1 MSGSKITALSV
12 LLIFLGVGIAHAAP
26 LLRASPDQTTTEA
39 GPACHVSDAEYS
51 PDGQFF
57 ITTNGRAIIWDS
69 TRVER
74 IRVLSAWN
82 NMIDTAEYSP
92 DGQYIVTATNNR
104 VIGGTKN
111 VILWNAQTGRLLRAF
126 ENHTAPIVAPDG
138 KSLLT
143 VSRGSLHVWDIVTG
157 QLLRVIN
164 NQNGIVS
171 GIEGVAYRPD
181 GLFFATY
188 NSYGFQIW
196 DAASVTRLSH
206 RDVYQVGAAR
216 YSPDGQVLLTIS
228 LSQLSAWNP
237 QTSERIHSFTGDAH
251 WDARYSPSGRFI
263 VAAYRSL
270 DRVDGK
276 VTIFDAKSYASVYEL
291 FGHTDRVT
299 SAVFSPDEQFILTSS
314 WDGRVIIWDAANA
327 TPFHILDG
335 CGGM

>member
-1 MSGSKITALSV
+1 MVRSKITALFV
-12 LLIFLGVGIAHAAP
+12 LLILLGVGIAHAAP
-26 LLRASPDQTTTEA
+26 LLRPSPDQNTAESS
-39 GPACHVSDAEYS
+39 PACHVSDAEYS

-74 IRVLSAWN
+74 VRVLSAWN

-92 DGQYIVTATNNR
+92 NGRYIVTATNNR

-111 VILWNAQTGRLLRAF
+111 VILWDAQTGRLLRAF
-126 ENHTAPIVAPDG
+126 ENQTAPLFAPDG

-143 VSRGSLHVWDIVTG
+143 VSKGLLYVWDIATG
-157 QLLRVIN
+157 ELLRVIN
-164 NQNGIVS
+164 SQNGIVS

-196 DAASVTRLSH
+196 DAATVTRLSH
-206 RDVYQVGAAR
+206 RDVYQVVAAR

-228 LSQLSAWNP
+228 LSQLNAWNP
-237 QTSERIHSFTGDAH
+237 QTSEGIHSFMGNAH

-263 VAAYRSL
+263 VVAYRS
-270 DRVDGK
+270 
-276 VTIFDAKSYASVYEL
+276 
-291 FGHTDRVT
+291 
-299 SAVFSPDEQFILTSS
+299 
-314 WDGRVIIWDAANA
+314 
-327 TPFHILDG
+327 
-335 CGGM
+335 